1 MTNDLKDNLFILIK
15 SLTKSEKRQFTL
27 YVGRMDS
34 NENSKFLNL
43 FQLLDKMNRY
53 DEKVIL
59 KKGIVTKQQLSN
71 LKAHLYKQILISLRM
86 NPMHKNI
93 RILIR
98 EQLDFATIL
107 YQKGLYK
114 QSLKILEKSKLL
126 ANKHQEKYVAYDIVE
141 LEKIIEN
148 AISLKSSRKSN
159 DLLVGKYIALIFEKS
174 STRTRVSFEVAM
186 NQLGGKASFLSISD
200 LQLGRGEPLEDTARV
215 IGSMADG
222 VVLRTL
228 KHKTQETFK
237 SFSSSSTIN
246 GLSDLSHP
254 CQVLTDLLTYY
265 EENGSIEGEKVCW
278 SGDFNNVCYSY
289 AEAANLF
296 GFKLHVACPKE
307 FQPKD
312 QTLPN
317 VTFTES
323 LDEAIEDSSLVT
335 TDVWVSMGDEKEK
348 EKREQLFKEYQI
360 NPLVM
365 DKASEKAIFLHCLPA
380 IRGQE
385 VSEELLEDKRSK
397 VWTQAEN
404 RLHSQ
409 KALLVELLK

>member
-1 MTNDLKDNLFILIK
+1 MNRN
-15 SLTKSEKRQFTL
+15 
-27 YVGRMDS
+27 
-34 NENSKFLNL
+34 FLNL
-43 FQLLDKMNRY
+43 ED
-53 DEKVIL
+53 
-59 KKGIVTKQQLSN
+59 LS
-71 LKAHLYKQILISLRM
+71 K
-86 NPMHKNI
+86 
-93 RILIR
+93 
-98 EQLDFATIL
+98 E
-107 YQKGLYK
+107 
-114 QSLKILEKSKLL
+114 
-126 ANKHQEKYVAYDIVE
+126 E

-385 VSEELLEDKRSK
+385 ISEELLEDKRSK

-409 KALLVELLK
+409 KALLVELFK

>member
-1 MTNDLKDNLFILIK
+1 MNRN
-15 SLTKSEKRQFTL
+15 
-27 YVGRMDS
+27 
-34 NENSKFLNL
+34 FLNL
-43 FQLLDKMNRY
+43 ED
-53 DEKVIL
+53 
-59 KKGIVTKQQLSN
+59 LS
-71 LKAHLYKQILISLRM
+71 K
-86 NPMHKNI
+86 
-93 RILIR
+93 
-98 EQLDFATIL
+98 E
-107 YQKGLYK
+107 
-114 QSLKILEKSKLL
+114 
-126 ANKHQEKYVAYDIVE
+126 E

-323 LDEAIEDSSLVT
+323 LDEAIEDSALVT

-385 VSEELLEDKRSK
+385 ISEELLEDKRSK

>member
-1 MTNDLKDNLFILIK
+1 MNRN
-15 SLTKSEKRQFTL
+15 
-27 YVGRMDS
+27 
-34 NENSKFLNL
+34 FLNL
-43 FQLLDKMNRY
+43 ED
-53 DEKVIL
+53 
-59 KKGIVTKQQLSN
+59 LS
-71 LKAHLYKQILISLRM
+71 K
-86 NPMHKNI
+86 
-93 RILIR
+93 
-98 EQLDFATIL
+98 ED
-107 YQKGLYK
+107 
-114 QSLKILEKSKLL
+114 
-126 ANKHQEKYVAYDIVE
+126 

-148 AISLKSSRKSN
+148 AITLKSSPKNN
-159 DLLVGKYIALIFEKS
+159 DLLAGKYIALIFEKS

-215 IGSMADG
+215 IGSMTDG

-228 KHKTQETFK
+228 KHETQETFK

-307 FQPKD
+307 FQPED
-312 QTLPN
+312 QKLPN

-360 NPLVM
+360 NSLVM

-385 VSEELLEDKRSK
+385 ISEELLEDKRSK

-409 KALLVELLK
+409 KALLLELLK

>member
-1 MTNDLKDNLFILIK
+1 MNRN
-15 SLTKSEKRQFTL
+15 
-27 YVGRMDS
+27 
-34 NENSKFLNL
+34 FLNL
-43 FQLLDKMNRY
+43 ED
-53 DEKVIL
+53 
-59 KKGIVTKQQLSN
+59 LS
-71 LKAHLYKQILISLRM
+71 K
-86 NPMHKNI
+86 
-93 RILIR
+93 
-98 EQLDFATIL
+98 E
-107 YQKGLYK
+107 
-114 QSLKILEKSKLL
+114 
-126 ANKHQEKYVAYDIVE
+126 E

-148 AISLKSSRKSN
+148 AISLKSSPKSN

-228 KHKTQETFK
+228 KHETQETFK

-385 VSEELLEDKRSK
+385 ISEELLEDKRSK

>member
-1 MTNDLKDNLFILIK
+1 MNRN
-15 SLTKSEKRQFTL
+15 
-27 YVGRMDS
+27 
-34 NENSKFLNL
+34 FLNL
-43 FQLLDKMNRY
+43 ED
-53 DEKVIL
+53 
-59 KKGIVTKQQLSN
+59 LS
-71 LKAHLYKQILISLRM
+71 K
-86 NPMHKNI
+86 
-93 RILIR
+93 
-98 EQLDFATIL
+98 E
-107 YQKGLYK
+107 
-114 QSLKILEKSKLL
+114 
-126 ANKHQEKYVAYDIVE
+126 E

-200 LQLGRGEPLEDTARV
+200 LQLGRGDPLEDTARV

-385 VSEELLEDKRSK
+385 ISEELLEDKRSK

>member
-1 MTNDLKDNLFILIK
+1 MNRN
-15 SLTKSEKRQFTL
+15 
-27 YVGRMDS
+27 
-34 NENSKFLNL
+34 FLNL
-43 FQLLDKMNRY
+43 ED
-53 DEKVIL
+53 
-59 KKGIVTKQQLSN
+59 LS
-71 LKAHLYKQILISLRM
+71 K
-86 NPMHKNI
+86 
-93 RILIR
+93 
-98 EQLDFATIL
+98 E
-107 YQKGLYK
+107 
-114 QSLKILEKSKLL
+114 
-126 ANKHQEKYVAYDIVE
+126 E

-228 KHKTQETFK
+228 KHETQETFK

-348 EKREQLFKEYQI
+348 ETREQLFKEYQI

-385 VSEELLEDKRSK
+385 ISEELLEDKRSK

>member
-1 MTNDLKDNLFILIK
+1 MNRN
-15 SLTKSEKRQFTL
+15 
-27 YVGRMDS
+27 
-34 NENSKFLNL
+34 FLNL
-43 FQLLDKMNRY
+43 ED
-53 DEKVIL
+53 
-59 KKGIVTKQQLSN
+59 LS
-71 LKAHLYKQILISLRM
+71 K
-86 NPMHKNI
+86 
-93 RILIR
+93 
-98 EQLDFATIL
+98 E
-107 YQKGLYK
+107 
-114 QSLKILEKSKLL
+114 
-126 ANKHQEKYVAYDIVE
+126 E

-159 DLLVGKYIALIFEKS
+159 DLLVGKYIALIFETS

-385 VSEELLEDKRSK
+385 ISEELLEDKRSK

>member
-1 MTNDLKDNLFILIK
+1 MNRN
-15 SLTKSEKRQFTL
+15 
-27 YVGRMDS
+27 
-34 NENSKFLNL
+34 FLNL
-43 FQLLDKMNRY
+43 ED
-53 DEKVIL
+53 
-59 KKGIVTKQQLSN
+59 LS
-71 LKAHLYKQILISLRM
+71 K
-86 NPMHKNI
+86 
-93 RILIR
+93 
-98 EQLDFATIL
+98 E
-107 YQKGLYK
+107 
-114 QSLKILEKSKLL
+114 
-126 ANKHQEKYVAYDIVE
+126 E

-222 VVLRTL
+222 VVSRTL

-307 FQPKD
+307 FQPED

-385 VSEELLEDKRSK
+385 ISEELLEDKRSK

>member
-1 MTNDLKDNLFILIK
+1 MNRN
-15 SLTKSEKRQFTL
+15 
-27 YVGRMDS
+27 
-34 NENSKFLNL
+34 FLNL
-43 FQLLDKMNRY
+43 ED
-53 DEKVIL
+53 
-59 KKGIVTKQQLSN
+59 LS
-71 LKAHLYKQILISLRM
+71 K
-86 NPMHKNI
+86 
-93 RILIR
+93 
-98 EQLDFATIL
+98 E
-107 YQKGLYK
+107 
-114 QSLKILEKSKLL
+114 
-126 ANKHQEKYVAYDIVE
+126 E

-200 LQLGRGEPLEDTARV
+200 IQLGRGEPLEDTARV

-296 GFKLHVACPKE
+296 GFNLHVACPKE

-317 VTFTES
+317 VTVTES
-323 LDEAIEDSSLVT
+323 LDEAIEYSSLVT
-335 TDVWVSMGDEKEK
+335 KDVWVSMGDEKEK

-385 VSEELLEDKRSK
+385 ISEELLEDKRSK

>member
-1 MTNDLKDNLFILIK
+1 MNKN
-15 SLTKSEKRQFTL
+15 
-27 YVGRMDS
+27 
-34 NENSKFLNL
+34 FLNL
-43 FQLLDKMNRY
+43 ED
-53 DEKVIL
+53 
-59 KKGIVTKQQLSN
+59 LS
-71 LKAHLYKQILISLRM
+71 K
-86 NPMHKNI
+86 
-93 RILIR
+93 
-98 EQLDFATIL
+98 E
-107 YQKGLYK
+107 
-114 QSLKILEKSKLL
+114 
-126 ANKHQEKYVAYDIVE
+126 E

-385 VSEELLEDKRSK
+385 ISEELLEDKRSK